1 MLSVTAE
8 KSSRSIN
15 IRVIGHANFGP
26 AGQDIVCAAASMAWT
41 MLRSELEWVRENC
54 EFRCTITHH
63 EDEHMCW
70 IKVCL
75 PDDGEPDGMIP
86 ERIDDCIHMY
96 LMGIQALGYIHPE
109 NVQLK
114 IKGNIKLAEEE

>member
-15 IRVIGHANFGP
+15 IRMIGHAHYADP
-26 AGQDIVCAAASMAWT
+26 GQDIVCAAASMAWT

>member
-15 IRVIGHANFGP
+15 IRMIGHAHYANL
-26 AGQDIVCAAASMAWT
+26 GQDIVCAAASMAWT

-54 EFRCTITHH
+54 DFRCTITHH
-63 EDEHMCW
+63 EDDHMCW

-86 ERIDDCIHMY
+86 EHIDDCIHMY
-96 LMGIQALGYIHPE
+96 LMGIQSLAFIHPE

-114 IKGNIKLAEEE
+114 IKGNIKLAEE